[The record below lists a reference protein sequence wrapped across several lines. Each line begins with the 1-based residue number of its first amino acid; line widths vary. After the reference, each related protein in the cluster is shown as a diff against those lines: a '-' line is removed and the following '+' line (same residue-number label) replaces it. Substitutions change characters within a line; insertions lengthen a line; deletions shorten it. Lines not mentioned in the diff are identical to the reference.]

1 MREIRLILQ
10 KNDLSISKCTRKK
23 WGKYTLA
30 SMKQGEFEQVEADVV
45 IAKGYFKYKKE
56 MIKNKQAEIKERV
69 ILANER
75 KDYNTLARFFGMLF
89 LVLSAAIYFPHLSNP
104 RSGSEQQ

>member
-10 KNDLSISKCTRKK
+10 KNDLSIAKCTRKK

-75 KDYNTLARFFGMLF
+75 FEKPQLIGKKEKD
-89 LVLSAAIYFPHLSNP
+89 V
-104 RSGSEQQ
+104 EQLDLDKLLKNRLLDK